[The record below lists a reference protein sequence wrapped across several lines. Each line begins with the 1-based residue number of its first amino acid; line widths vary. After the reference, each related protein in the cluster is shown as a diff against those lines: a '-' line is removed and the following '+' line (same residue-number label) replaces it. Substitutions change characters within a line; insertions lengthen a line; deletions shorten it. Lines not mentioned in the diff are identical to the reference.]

1 MIFSKTTQKNR
12 LKPLKDNSSIHHY
25 STVVRLSMKKKK
37 TRLDRSSEL
46 EIYLEIGGFS
56 SFQWLIWGHIFVRQ
70 VYTFF
75 HPDELGPDDDDD
87 AVDDEGTAGVA
98 AAAAHVTA
106 AAVALTVPIFNERDK
121 NTNCKII
128 AWSPLTLTPVYF

>member
-1 MIFSKTTQKNR
+1 
-12 LKPLKDNSSIHHY
+12 
-25 STVVRLSMKKKK
+25 MKKKK
-37 TRLDRSSEL
+37 KTLDSIAAEL

-75 HPDELGPDDDDD
+75 HPDELGPDDDD

-121 NTNCKII
+121 NTNCEII